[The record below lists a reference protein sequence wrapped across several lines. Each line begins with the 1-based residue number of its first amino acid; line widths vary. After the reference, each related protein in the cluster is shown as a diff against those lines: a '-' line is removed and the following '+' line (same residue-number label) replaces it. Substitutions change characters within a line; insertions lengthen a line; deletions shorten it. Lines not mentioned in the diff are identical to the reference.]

1 MNSRNSFSDTPPI
14 VLNLIIINALVYFAQ
29 TAFGGMGDAN
39 KVNDLFA
46 LHHIY
51 SPLFKP
57 YQLITHIFMHGGFFH
72 LLLNMFG
79 LWMFGSMMER
89 MWGPQRFL
97 AFFLICGIAAGLAQ
111 LGSYVH
117 DYWALD
123 HTILSA
129 EEQSMYTE
137 ILRRNA
143 TVGASGAIMGILAA
157 YGYTFPNTQLFI
169 FPIPFPIKTKW
180 AIIGILAFDIVS
192 GIANSAA
199 DNVAHFAH
207 VGGAIV
213 GFLIVLYWNKTDK
226 KNFY

>member
-29 TAFGGMGDAN
+29 TAFGGMNDAN

-57 YQLITHIFMHGGFFH
+57 YQLITHMFMHGGFFH

-97 AFFLICGIAAGLAQ
+97 AFFLICGIAAGFAQ

-117 DYWALD
+117 DYWAFD
-123 HTILSA
+123 HIILSA
-129 EEQSMYTE
+129 EEQPMYTE
-137 ILRRNA
+137 EMLPLVRLVQSWVFLRLMDTR
-143 TVGASGAIMGILAA
+143 SLIHSFL
-157 YGYTFPNTQLFI
+157 FFLFLFRLKPNGL
-169 FPIPFPIKTKW
+169 
-180 AIIGILAFDIVS
+180 L
-192 GIANSAA
+192 
-199 DNVAHFAH
+199 
-207 VGGAIV
+207 
-213 GFLIVLYWNKTDK
+213 
-226 KNFY
+226 

>member
-29 TAFGGMGDAN
+29 TAFGGMNDAN

-57 YQLITHIFMHGGFFH
+57 YQLITHMFMHGGFFH

-97 AFFLICGIAAGLAQ
+97 AFFLICGIAAGFAQ

-123 HTILSA
+123 HTILST

-143 TVGASGAIMGILAA
+143 TVGASGAIMGVLAA

-180 AIIGILAFDIVS
+180 AIIGILAFDIFS
-192 GIANSAA
+192 GIANAAA